1 MDSLTAARYTMGI
14 SLGFH
19 IVFAITGMIFPL
31 LMSYSHFKWLKTRD
45 NDYLVLTKWWMRGLG
60 IFFATGAVSG
70 TALSFELGLLW
81 PTFMK
86 HAGPIFGMPF
96 SWEGTAFF
104 LEAIFLG
111 LYLYGFKRLKPW
123 THWWTGLGVGVC
135 GVASGIFVV
144 AANAWMNSPTGFTWI
159 DGKAFDI
166 DPVRAMFNDAW
177 FSQAQHTV
185 VTAALAVSMAVM
197 GIHAFFI
204 LKKKKVELNIK
215 AFKIALPFFLVS
227 ALLTPLSG
235 DFAAKDVAKR
245 QPLKLAAMEAHFETE
260 RGAGLWIGGIPD
272 METQTVNYG
281 FKIPKLLSLIS
292 YSDINAEVKG
302 LNDFPKENW
311 PPVVPVHIAFQIM
324 VSIGMYALF
333 IAVVII
339 FFKLKKKNIFESSLL
354 LKLIIFGIP
363 LGVIAVEAGWIVTE
377 VGRQPW
383 IIYEI
388 LKTKDSVT
396 PMPGLEYVLLT
407 FGGLYL
413 FLSVMVTWL
422 MWRQF
427 KLFQVEELKGENEN
441 A

>member
-1 MDSLTAARYTMGI
+1 
-14 SLGFH
+14 
-19 IVFAITGMIFPL
+19 
-31 LMSYSHFKWLKTRD
+31 
-45 NDYLVLTKWWMRGLG
+45 
-60 IFFATGAVSG
+60 
-70 TALSFELGLLW
+70 
-81 PTFMK
+81 
-86 HAGPIFGMPF
+86 
-96 SWEGTAFF
+96 
-104 LEAIFLG
+104 
-111 LYLYGFKRLKPW
+111 
-123 THWWTGLGVGVC
+123 
-135 GVASGIFVV
+135 
-144 AANAWMNSPTGFTWI
+144 
-159 DGKAFDI
+159 
-166 DPVRAMFNDAW
+166 
-177 FSQAQHTV
+177 
-185 VTAALAVSMAVM
+185 
-197 GIHAFFI
+197 
-204 LKKKKVELNIK
+204 
-215 AFKIALPFFLVS
+215 
-227 ALLTPLSG
+227 
-235 DFAAKDVAKR
+235 
-245 QPLKLAAMEAHFETE
+245 MEAHFETE